1 MICSSVQPYFSILQ
15 HAAEISVM
23 LVTASKYETGI
34 CLYYDLQ
41 ACFLMQSSNRRETSA
56 FQCGIHTKSVL
67 TIFKTTLHKLL
78 GLYHKIQLL
87 SATNTDTPGLNSPFL
102 SFVPLSKGR
111 EALGL
116 ILSITL

>member
-1 MICSSVQPYFSILQ
+1 MRQVSV
-15 HAAEISVM
+15 
-23 LVTASKYETGI
+23 
-34 CLYYDLQ
+34 YYDLQ
-41 ACFLMQSSNRRETSA
+41 ACFVMQSSNRRETSA
-56 FQCGIHTKSVL
+56 FRSGIYTKLEL

-111 EALGL
+111 EDLRL
-116 ILSITL
+116 ILSTAL